1 MMTDQRPSVAEL
13 FDLLGHPR
21 RRATL
26 LLVALA
32 PEDGIAL
39 RTIADMV
46 YAAEHDVTPARAPT
60 REVTNLRGNLTRS
73 HLETLEDGGL
83 ISIHHGDRLAAGP
96 SFGLALCVIALGHA
110 GDS

>member
-1 MMTDQRPSVAEL
+1 MTDQRPSVAEL
-13 FDLLGHPR
+13 FNLLGHPR
-21 RRATL
+21 RRAIL

-39 RTIADMV
+39 RTIADVV
-46 YAAEHDVTPARAPT
+46 YATEHDVTPTRAPT

-73 HLETLEDGGL
+73 HLEKLADGGL

-96 SFGLALCVIALGHA
+96 SFGLALCVLALGHA